1 MIEAIETKKFT
12 CDWCGSV
19 HEVRSYKMRV
29 RQFDG
34 YDRHEYCDD
43 HIELCPVCQDEALE
57 LLKAHKAHKEA
68 SK

>member
-1 MIEAIETKKFT
+1 MIAEKVIKTLT

-43 HIELCPVCQDEALE
+43 HIELCPVCQDEALK
-57 LLKAHKAHKEA
+57 LLKAHKEGGK
-68 SK
+68 

>member
-1 MIEAIETKKFT
+1 MIAEKVIKTLT

-19 HEVRSYKMRV
+19 HEVRSYNMQV

-34 YDRHEYCDD
+34 YDRYEYCEDN
-43 HIELCPVCQDEALE
+43 IELCPVCQDEALK
-57 LLKAHKAHKEA
+57 LLKAHKEA